1 MTFDQMRTAFPHLSF
16 CVYGLER
23 LPDGQPGPVT
33 LEALLPDGTAVQEQA
48 WTLQAAVDKMFPEE
62 AAPTM
67 TAESLPTSSTP
78 PTPRKPSLF
87 D

>member
-62 AAPTM
+62 EPR
-67 TAESLPTSSTP
+67 AESLPPSTPP